1 MVPILGILQATVKDP
16 RQSGSQISSAW
27 GQLAL
32 GLASAAGAVGI
43 AALEKKAGAGTAG
56 TDTLKANQELA
67 EPGQPVK
74 KAPAN
79 KPINKA
85 SLIVGVFVLLLAI
98 SAVWF
103 AFKR

>member
-1 MVPILGILQATVKDP
+1 MVPILGILQATTKDP
-16 RQSGSQISSAW
+16 RSSGSQISSAW
-27 GQLAL
+27 GELAL

-56 TDTLKANQELA
+56 TETLRANQQLA
-67 EPGQPVK
+67 EPGQPIQ
-74 KAPAN
+74 KAAAN
-79 KPINKA
+79 KPMNKA
-85 SLIVGVFVLLLAI
+85 SLVVGIFVLLLAI

>member
-1 MVPILGILQATVKDP
+1 MVPILGILQTTVKDP
-16 RQSGSQISSAW
+16 RSSGSQISSAW
-27 GQLAL
+27 GELAL

-43 AALEKKAGAGTAG
+43 AALQKKAGAGTAG
-56 TDTLKANQELA
+56 TDTLKANQQLN
-67 EPGQPVK
+67 EPGQPVQK
-74 KAPAN
+74 NPAS
-79 KPINKA
+79 KPMNKA